1 MNGRV
6 ANLLMTNE
14 VKILIADDHPIFRN
28 GLAQLLRTVPNFTV
42 TAEAADG
49 EAALACLQHTAF
61 DVAILDLDMP
71 EKDGFEV
78 ARTIAEKGLPIAV
91 IILTMHKNEAL
102 FNAALNLGVKGYVLK
117 DSALAD
123 IINAIKAVMRGE
135 EFISPTLS
143 AFLFNRSRRAA
154 SLVQHKPTL
163 NDLTDTERRVLKLI
177 GQYKTSKEI
186 ADELFISKRTVDR
199 HRANIADKLGLKG
212 SHAVLKFAL
221 DHKDDLF

>member
-1 MNGRV
+1 MI
-6 ANLLMTNE
+6 NE
-14 VKILIADDHPIFRN
+14 VKILIADDHPIIRS
-28 GLAQLLRTVPNFTV
+28 GLVQLLNTVPNFSV
-42 TAEAADG
+42 AAEADNG
-49 EAALACLQHTAF
+49 EAALAHLQQTAF

-78 ARTIAEKGLPIAV
+78 ARVIAEKRLGAAV
-91 IILTMHKNEAL
+91 IILTMHKNESL

-123 IINAIKAVMRGE
+123 IIHAIKAVTRGE
-135 EFISPTLS
+135 EFISPALS
-143 AFLFNRSRRAA
+143 SFLFNRGRRAA
-154 SLVQHKPTL
+154 ALVQQTPSL
-163 NDLTDTERRVLKLI
+163 NDLTDSERRVLKLI
-177 GQYKTSKEI
+177 AQYKTSKEI

-199 HRANIADKLGLKG
+199 HRANIGEKLGLKG